1 VATTLLRTPTARTF
15 SISDLVDEVRHGRV
29 RIPKF
34 QRNYRWDVDDVL
46 NLFDSIYWGYPIGSL
61 LLWSSDAPH
70 EVLNLGSLRVDA
82 EATTDALWV
91 VDGQQRITSL
101 AGVLLS
107 VGEVEDPRFSLYFD
121 LENKKFVR
129 GKRPLPG
136 HWLPMNR
143 VADTSALLRWLG
155 ELQRSGGA
163 DELVMTA
170 ERLSKRVRE
179 YMVPAYIVE
188 TDDEAALRTIFDRL
202 NTFGKSL
209 KSADVFHALHGGR
222 RGQAPEDLRTLA
234 AQVAELGFGSFNDNS
249 LLRAVLALRGPDVY
263 RDFRDEFGD
272 DEDPT
277 DTFRQAAAAIEQM
290 IGFLRGEAEIVHLR
304 VLPYR
309 YVIPILAR
317 FFHLHPE
324 PSSRS
329 LSLLRRWVWR
339 DALASARK
347 STSVSSMREAVR
359 AVGPNEHESVQRLV
373 SLASSIAPTEPDN
386 LSARLNEARA
396 RANVAR
402 MGSWGPRSLADG
414 QRLDLA
420 DHFDTAQTPLPI
432 ITTEGE
438 WKASLANRM
447 IHPPTTSSLQSLLLD
462 SHLRHSDP
470 VSFGEV
476 LETHAVP
483 LVSLSALESG
493 DVGRFLEMRHDYLR
507 KRLADTANRLAEWG
521 STDRPPLNALIVPD
535 GDRDD

>member
-1 VATTLLRTPTARTF
+1 MATTLLRTPTARTF

-34 QRNYRWDVDDVL
+34 QRSFQWDVDDVL
-46 NLFDSIYWGYPIGSL
+46 DLFDSIYRGYPIGSL

-70 EVLNLGSLRVDA
+70 DVLTIGSLRVEA
-82 EATTDALWV
+82 EATSDALWV

-121 LENKKFVR
+121 LENKRFVR

-136 HWLPMNR
+136 HLLPMNR
-143 VADTSALLRWLG
+143 VADTSGLLRWLG

-170 ERLSKRVRE
+170 ETLSKRVRE

-188 TDDEAALRTIFDRL
+188 TNDEATLRTIFDRL

-234 AQVAELGFGSFNDNS
+234 GQVAELGFGAFNDNS

-263 RDFRDEFGD
+263 RDFRDEFAEH
-272 DEDPT
+272 EDPT
-277 DTFRQAAAAIEQM
+277 ETFRQAAIAIERM
-290 IGFLRGEAEIVHLR
+290 IGFLRGEAEIIHVR

-309 YVIPILAR
+309 YVIPILTR

-324 PSSRS
+324 PGARS
-329 LSLLRRWVWR
+329 MTLLRRWVWR
-339 DALASARK
+339 DALAFDKK

-359 AVGPNEHESVQRLV
+359 AIGPDEHLSVQL
-373 SLASSIAPTEPDN
+373 LLNLAPTNTPSDPGT

-396 RANVAR
+396 RANVAL
-402 MGSWGPRSLADG
+402 MGSWGPRSLTDG
-414 QRLDLA
+414 QPLDLA
-420 DHFDTAQTPLPI
+420 DHFESSQTPLPL
-432 ITTEGE
+432 ITSEGE

-462 SHLRHSDP
+462 SRLRHSDS
-470 VSFGEV
+470 VSFAEV
-476 LETHAVP
+476 LESHAVSP
-483 LVSLSALESG
+483 ESLSALESG
-493 DVGRFLEMRHDYLR
+493 NVSQFLGMRNDYLR
-507 KRLADTANRLAEWG
+507 KRLADSASRLAEWG
-521 STDRPPLNALIVPD
+521 STDRPPLAALVVPD